1 MNSKLM
7 DEKIIN
13 GNEKNLSV
21 LATKD
26 SDYIRIKD
34 GKKSEEKK
42 YPFFY
47 DANEILQLLSYT
59 RYIDKTQVF
68 TEAGNDNVTKRVLHV
83 QLVSKIGRTIGR
95 YLNLNEDLIEAIALG
110 HDVGHV
116 PFGHVGESILNK
128 ISLANNEGYFMHNV
142 QSVRNFMVLENNGQG
157 VDLSVQVLDGILCHN
172 GEIIEG
178 IYLPVNKTKQQFLDE
193 YNSCYVDKNVSLKL
207 APMTLEGCVVRIS
220 DVVAYIGR
228 DFEDAITLGILKRDD
243 LPHHIKEVLGNTNSE
258 IVTTIVDDI
267 ISNSYEK
274 NYIKMS
280 KKVYE
285 ALEEFKKFNYTNI
298 YNKAHTPDDINEYEK
313 MFNGLFKFYLDNFE
327 GSNDLHDK
335 FLISMSD
342 EYKNNNTKARI
353 IIDYIAGM
361 TDNYFIKKYR
371 ENIEGK

>member
-371 ENIEGK
+371 ENIERK

>member
-116 PFGHVGESILNK
+116 PFGHVGEYILNK

-178 IYLPVNKTKQQFLDE
+178 IYVPVNKTKQQFLDE

-258 IVTTIVDDI
+258 IVNTIVDDI

>member
-1 MNSKLM
+1 MNIKLI
-7 DEKIIN
+7 DEKTIN
-13 GNEKNLSV
+13 RNEKILSV

-26 SDYIRIKD
+26 SDYIRIKEEN
-34 GKKSEEKK
+34 KSEEKR

-178 IYLPVNKTKQQFLDE
+178 IYVPVNKTKQQFLDE
-193 YNSCYVDKNVSLKL
+193 YNNCYIDKDVSSKL

-243 LPHHIKEVLGNTNSE
+243 LPHNIKEVLGNTNRE
-258 IVTTIVDDI
+258 IVNTIVKDI

-274 NYIKMS
+274 KYIKMS

-313 MFNGLFKFYLDNFE
+313 MFNELFKFYLDNFE
-327 GSNDLHDK
+327 GANDLHDK

-361 TDNYFIKKYR
+361 TDNYFIKKYH

>member
-178 IYLPVNKTKQQFLDE
+178 IYVPVNKTKQQFLDE
-193 YNSCYVDKNVSLKL
+193 YNSCYVDKNASLKL

-243 LPHHIKEVLGNTNSE
+243 FPHHIKEVLGNTNSE
-258 IVTTIVDDI
+258 IVNTIVDDI

>member
-83 QLVSKIGRTIGR
+83 QLVSKIGRSIGR
-95 YLNLNEDLIEAIALG
+95 YLNVNEDLIEAIARG

-178 IYLPVNKTKQQFLDE
+178 IYVPVNKTKQQFLDE

-258 IVTTIVDDI
+258 IVNTIVDDI

>member
-34 GKKSEEKK
+34 GKKSEKKK

-178 IYLPVNKTKQQFLDE
+178 IYVPVNKTKQQFLDE

-258 IVTTIVDDI
+258 IVNTIVDDI